1 MHPAF
6 GRHECEWKQGRVL
19 RDDRHDKGA
28 AATSAALTDYG
39 LLMEGIWE
47 GGCARHEHRS
57 AHHAQIPRYARD
69 DTCWFSCFVIPLAV
83 HVRLSQA
90 V

>member
-39 LLMEGIWE
+39 LLMEGIWV
-47 GGCARHEHRS
+47 GGR
-57 AHHAQIPRYARD
+57 
-69 DTCWFSCFVIPLAV
+69 
-83 HVRLSQA
+83 VREA
-90 V
+90 

>member
-19 RDDRHDKGA
+19 RDNRNDKGA

-39 LLMEGIWE
+39 LLMEGIWAV
-47 GGCARHEHRS
+47 GKVAP
-57 AHHAQIPRYARD
+57 AQIPRALRR
-69 DTCWFSCFVIPLAV
+69 SG
-83 HVRLSQA
+83 
-90 V
+90 